1 LYGKGTYA
9 NISVKYTNPFNQD
22 KQLAAGS
29 GYFHLLGR
37 DMPTTAGSGK
47 ANLLGRDMTTTFDV
61 RRAVELTKLAKE
73 LVAKEHLSDHKSIL
87 RVNRESDH
95 VTTLGIMFDQKTRI
109 ISNMLVGGPASNSK
123 NIFKGDTIVSI
134 DGNDLPDGN
143 IQDMLV
149 GSDKP
154 DSVITLGLKRSRTGK
169 VDEVKLRRMSI
180 RRLTDKTRMF
190 ELLTKLSNC
199 TKFDLFQRKDR
210 DAERHVHEV
219 IELWTAEMH
228 GEAEHDELVH
238 HNLREMQGNC
248 DAWFKELLQ
257 ILEVGVVVMAILKSG
272 HANFYQVMK
281 AWMTWIFT

>member
-1 LYGKGTYA
+1 
-9 NISVKYTNPFNQD
+9 
-22 KQLAAGS
+22 
-29 GYFHLLGR
+29 
-37 DMPTTAGSGK
+37 MPTTAGSGK

>member
-1 LYGKGTYA
+1 MHAKGIYA
-9 NISVKYTNPFNQD
+9 NIPVKHTNPFNQD
-22 KQLAAGS
+22 KQLAAS
-29 GYFHLLGR
+29 
-37 DMPTTAGSGK
+37 
-47 ANLLGRDMTTTFDV
+47 TFDV

-190 ELLTKLSNC
+190 ELLTKLSDC
-199 TKFDLFQRKDR
+199 TKFDLFQPKGR
-210 DAERHVHEV
+210 DAERHVQEV

-238 HNLREMQGNC
+238 HNLREMQENC

-257 ILEVGVVVMAILKSG
+257 ILEGSVGGICNELCEVLIL
-272 HANFYQVMK
+272 
-281 AWMTWIFT
+281 I